1 VTPSPR
7 FSKET
12 LAFLKRLKRNN
23 RREWFNAR
31 RDEYEAT
38 VRQPMIAIIDRLAVD
53 MRRIA
58 PELIVT
64 PKHSIYRIYRDIRFS
79 ENKLPYKTH
88 VAASFRP
95 RHLPKG
101 EGAGMYFH
109 VSPEGLWVGGGMY
122 APQTPQLHAVRE
134 NIATNTR
141 QFRSIVE
148 APAFKKA
155 LDGGL
160 EGEQLQRIPRGFPRD
175 HEAADYL
182 RHKQFLAG
190 KEFPASFA
198 TSPKFYDGLLDVF
211 HKIAPFVRFLN
222 QSFGGASR

>member
-1 VTPSPR
+1 MTTAPR

-12 LAFLKRLKRNN
+12 LSFLKRLKRNN
-23 RREWFNAR
+23 RREWFIAR
-31 RDEYEAT
+31 RDEYEET
-38 VRQPMIAIIDRLAVD
+38 VRRPMIAIIDRLAVD

-58 PELIVT
+58 PELLVT
-64 PKHSIYRIYRDIRFS
+64 PKHSIYRIYRDVRFS
-79 ENKLPYKTH
+79 ENKKPYKTH

-109 VSPEGLWVGGGMY
+109 VSPEGLWVGGGMWK
-122 APQTPQLHAVRE
+122 PETPQLHAVRE
-134 NIATNTR
+134 NIAANTR

-148 APAFKKA
+148 APSFRKA

-160 EGEQLQRIPRGFPRD
+160 EGEKLQRIPRGFPKE

-190 KEFPASFA
+190 KEFPAHFA
-198 TSPKFYDGLLDVF
+198 TSPKFYDSLLDVF
-211 HKIAPFVRFLN
+211 HKIGPFIRFLN
-222 QSFGGASR
+222 QSFGASQ